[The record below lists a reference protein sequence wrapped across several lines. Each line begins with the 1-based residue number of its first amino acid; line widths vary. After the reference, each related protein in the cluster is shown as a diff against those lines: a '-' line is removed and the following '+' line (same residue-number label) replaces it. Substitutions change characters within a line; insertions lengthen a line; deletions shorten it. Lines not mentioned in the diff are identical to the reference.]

1 MASISLV
8 IQRFLWVIIWNK
20 CEIGMKTRL
29 NRRGTL
35 NVVFRAL
42 KMQAIR
48 ALKGAF
54 TLSEY
59 SIFGS
64 KSVCFRI
71 KRPKSWGVVSLRER
85 ETKIEFHQL
94 TVFIKSF
101 SILRRQ
107 KIYRFEHQ
115 SFVRVNIILQPP
127 IASSA
132 NIIALT
138 KAWHLTHF
146 S

>member
-8 IQRFLWVIIWNK
+8 IQRFLWVIASIIWNK
-20 CEIGMKTRL
+20 CKIGMKKRI
-29 NRRGTL
+29 NMRGT
-35 NVVFRAL
+35 FRAL
-42 KMQAIR
+42 KKQATR

-64 KSVCFRI
+64 KSVCFRM
-71 KRPKSWGVVSLRER
+71 KKTKQLGRGVRER
-85 ETKIEFHQL
+85 ERTKIEFHQL

-101 SILRRQ
+101 SILRSQ

-127 IASSA
+127 IVSSA